1 VTSKKSATK
10 KTPKKT
16 TTTLAAPAVTTA
28 RISQKGRTHLLRADP
43 LLARLLEQVG
53 PYRLEVEPLTSV
65 YEALTRSIVYQQ
77 LTGKAAATI
86 HGRLCQVGDAPAGG
100 RVPPSPSSVL
110 GLDDSVLR
118 GVGLSGGK
126 VRALKD
132 LAARVD
138 NGSLPDATAL
148 GHLDDDAIVAALTAV
163 RGIGPWSVHML
174 LMFRLGRPD
183 VLPVADYGVQKGFQ
197 QTFGLAD
204 LPSPGMLALQAER
217 WRPHRTM
224 ASWYLWRALE
234 L

>member
-1 VTSKKSATK
+1 MTTTK
-10 KTPKKT
+10 K
-16 TTTLAAPAVTTA
+16 
-28 RISQKGRTHLLRADP
+28 RISQRGRTALLQADP
-43 LLARLLEQVG
+43 TLAKLIERVG
-53 PYRLEVEPLTSV
+53 AYRLDVEPLSSV

-86 HGRLCQVGDAPAGG
+86 FGRLCQVGDAPSGG
-100 RVPPSPSSVL
+100 RAPPSPSSVL

-118 GVGLSGGK
+118 GVGLSTAK
-126 VRALKD
+126 TRAIKD

-138 NGSLPDATAL
+138 DGSLPAASAL
-148 GHLDDDAIVAALTAV
+148 AHLDDDAIVAALTAV
-163 RGIGPWSVHML
+163 RGVGPWSVHML

-183 VLPVADYGVQKGFQ
+183 VLPTADYGVQKGFQ
-197 QTFGLAD
+197 QTYGMAE
-204 LPSPGMLALQAER
+204 LPSPKVLALRAEQ

>member
-1 VTSKKSATK
+1 VTTTK
-10 KTPKKT
+10 K
-16 TTTLAAPAVTTA
+16 
-28 RISQKGRTHLLRADP
+28 RISQRGRTALLQADP
-43 LLARLLEQVG
+43 PLAKLIEQVG
-53 PYRLEVEPLTSV
+53 AYRLEVEPLVSV

-86 HGRLCQVGDAPAGG
+86 FGRLCQVGDAPSGG
-100 RVPPSPSSVL
+100 TAPPSPSPSSVL

-118 GVGLSGGK
+118 GVGLSSAK
-126 VRALKD
+126 TRAIKD

-138 NGSLPDATAL
+138 DGSLPDASAL
-148 GHLDDDAIVAALTAV
+148 AHLDDDAIVAALTAV

-183 VLPVADYGVQKGFQ
+183 VLPAADYGVQKGFQ
-197 QTFGLAD
+197 QTFGTAE
-204 LPSPGMLALQAER
+204 LPSPKVLALRAER